1 MMSHRVRVGLA
12 ALVAGLFVVIV
23 AGEVIAR
30 RAEDV
35 FSGKVVILKRS
46 PPAAFKSADGFIS
59 FLRGNSI
66 GTVYADEDN
75 TWTFETMAFF
85 RRPLGDLE
93 VDMVFYDVTDGAS
106 EDTRRFID
114 TYTQYTQD
122 RNTRVLS
129 GKCHLIRPAFDAN
142 RAYQVV
148 VQHQGDVLAK
158 GSFSTKGISQE
169 QIDNQKRYEVEM
181 QKMEA
186 SMKDL
191 QKKVEEQKAQDSQQ
205 NKKASD
211 DLF

>member
-12 ALVAGLFVVIV
+12 ALVAGLFVVLV

-30 RAEDV
+30 RPEEV
-35 FSGKVVILKRS
+35 FAGKVVILKRN
-46 PPAAFKSADGFIS
+46 PPTAFKSADGFIS

-75 TWTFETMAFF
+75 TWTFQTMAFF

-93 VDMVFYDVTDGAS
+93 VDMVFYDVTDGSS
-106 EDTRRFID
+106 EDTRRFVD

-158 GSFSTKGISQE
+158 GSFTTKGISQE
-169 QIDNQKRYEVEM
+169 QIDNQKRYEAEM

-205 NKKASD
+205 NKKAAD

>member
-1 MMSHRVRVGLA
+1 MSDRVRAGFT
-12 ALVAGLFVVIV
+12 ALVAGLFIVII

-35 FSGKVVILKRS
+35 FAGRVVILKKR
-46 PPAAFKSADGFIS
+46 PPNAFKSADGFIS
-59 FLRGNSI
+59 FLRGNSVQ
-66 GTVYADEDN
+66 TVYADEDT

-93 VDMVFYDVTDGAS
+93 VDMVFYDITDGSS
-106 EDTRRFID
+106 EGSRRFVD

-122 RNTRVLS
+122 RNTRILS

-142 RAYQVV
+142 KSYQVV
-148 VQHQGDVLAK
+148 VQHQGTELAK
-158 GSFSTKGISQE
+158 GTFSTKGISQD
-169 QIDNQKRYEVEM
+169 QIDNQMRYEAEM
-181 QKMEA
+181 KKMEE

-191 QKKVEEQKAQDSQQ
+191 QKKVEEQNAQDSQQ
-205 NKKASD
+205 NKKAAD